1 MCKTAQQFVVK
12 RRREKETIPVE
23 FKKHHSLRPYQGKDK
38 RLDNIQHAWIILD
51 YPFYTNLFFGLFCSI
66 QIKINVITRGKEP
79 KANKKYNVLFSHD
92 KGFHIYRKIET
103 MFWTPFRKYVYI
115 INYK

>member
-38 RLDNIQHAWIILD
+38 RLDNIQHA
-51 YPFYTNLFFGLFCSI
+51 
-66 QIKINVITRGKEP
+66 
-79 KANKKYNVLFSHD
+79 
-92 KGFHIYRKIET
+92 
-103 MFWTPFRKYVYI
+103 
-115 INYK
+115 